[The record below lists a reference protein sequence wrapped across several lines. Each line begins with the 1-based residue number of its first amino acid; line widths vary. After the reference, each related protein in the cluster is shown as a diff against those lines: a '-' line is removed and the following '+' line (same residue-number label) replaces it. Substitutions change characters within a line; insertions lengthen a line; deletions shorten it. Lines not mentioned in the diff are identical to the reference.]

1 MSIRVSE
8 NHGLKAHFKNWLLP
22 AGKSPRQIRMGIL
35 AGLTMQLD
43 LTHQTQRWLG
53 LQERELY
60 GWIRRLSVGIN
71 TAVDVG
77 ANDGMYTLYF
87 LAATCASRVLS
98 FEPSAECLADL
109 NENLTLNHFADDR
122 LKIVSKKVGSAIEDG
137 WTTLDSCLTSIV
149 PPCLVKVDIDG
160 GEGEM
165 FRGAQALLAQP
176 GTRWIVEVHS
186 KALEQECLHVLR
198 EAGYRTIV
206 VPNAWWRHFV
216 PELRPLELNHWLVA
230 FRTEAKI
237 ASGG

>member
-1 MSIRVSE
+1 
-8 NHGLKAHFKNWLLP
+8 
-22 AGKSPRQIRMGIL
+22 MGML

-43 LTHQTQRWLG
+43 FLHQTQRWLG

-60 GWIRRLSVGIN
+60 GWIRRLSAGIK

-87 LAATCASRVLS
+87 LAATSARQVLS

-109 NENLTLNHFADDR
+109 NENLALNDFTADDR
-122 LKIVSKKVGSAIEDG
+122 LKIVSKKVGSKLEEG
-137 WTTLDSCLTSIV
+137 WTTLDSCLMPIE

-160 GEGEM
+160 EEGEM

-176 GTRWIVEVHS
+176 GIRWIVEVHS
-186 KALEQECLHVLR
+186 KALEQECLRILR
-198 EAGYRTIV
+198 DAGYRTIV

-230 FRTEAKI
+230 FRGEGAHSSN
-237 ASGG
+237 ANGRSNQLNSHS

>member
-1 MSIRVSE
+1 MSIRISE
-8 NHGLKAHFKNWLLP
+8 THGLKAHFKNWLLP
-22 AGKSPRQIRMGIL
+22 AGKSPRRIRMGIL

-87 LAATCASRVLS
+87 LAATSAGRVLS

-109 NENLTLNHFADDR
+109 NENLTLNHFAGDR
-122 LKIVSKKVGSAIEDG
+122 LKIVSKKVGSTIEDG
-137 WTTLDSCLTSIV
+137 WTTLDSCLTFIA

-160 GEGEM
+160 GEGGCFGVRKLFWPNRIFAGSSRYIPKCWSRSACTFCE
-165 FRGAQALLAQP
+165 RRATRRLSCLTP
-176 GTRWIVEVHS
+176 GGVTS
-186 KALEQECLHVLR
+186 
-198 EAGYRTIV
+198 YR
-206 VPNAWWRHFV
+206 N
-216 PELRPLELNHWLVA
+216 
-230 FRTEAKI
+230 
-237 ASGG
+237 